1 MGYTSGSAQGYF
13 DELIYRGEQWRNTLT
28 ELQGQLMLEKEKFVA
43 AKDEVDRDL
52 TIQVSDRL
60 TVDRNRTKGGATAS
74 NTTRH
79 LKSNGVRNA

>member
-1 MGYTSGSAQGYF
+1 MIMGYTSGSAQGYF

-60 TVDRNRTKGGATAS
+60 TVDRNRTKGAA
-74 NTTRH
+74 R
-79 LKSNGVRNA
+79 LRRELEPIV